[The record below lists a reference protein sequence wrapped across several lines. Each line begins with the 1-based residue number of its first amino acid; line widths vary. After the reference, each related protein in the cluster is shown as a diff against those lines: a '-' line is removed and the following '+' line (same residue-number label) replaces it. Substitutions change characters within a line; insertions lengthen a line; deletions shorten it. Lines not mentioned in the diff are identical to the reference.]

1 MEPFKKLAAQLS
13 QLFELEKADLDFGIH
28 RIIKAR
34 QKHIRVFLGLDEPPA
49 DDPGSPTLKK
59 IVQRE
64 MGELNTVELGRQLDA
79 TAEKIK
85 TNYGQLAFNSGVLT
99 DGPAKESG
107 DGQLWMT
114 LKEGLDSGE
123 EKANAQLEA
132 EIYSH
137 LTEFFSRYYDEADF
151 LSKRRIK
158 AGDAPYAV
166 PYSGEE
172 VMLHWANKDQYYIKS
187 SKDLKDYTFTLP
199 DQFGGKRIQFK
210 CERQDP
216 VLNNNNAKREFHLDL
231 DADGKPQI
239 ETSED
244 GDGRDALVIRF
255 HFKIVDK
262 TRTAPET
269 KAWIEHLLELLP
281 SDEWRVALS
290 HVPEGAKTNLITR
303 HLNNYTRKNE
313 ADFFIH
319 KQLGKFLRG
328 ELDFYIKNE
337 VMHLDD
343 IDEKSTD
350 YLTTRVRLIKAL
362 RTIAQHIIR
371 FLAQLE
377 NFQKKLW
384 LKKKYVTETQYCFTL
399 DRVLSLGKQGE
410 VLLDTLLN
418 HVDDKIR
425 RYDGEM
431 RSQHDEWIKL
441 YAIDELEDYPKD
453 GKLTAEF
460 LRTHDKLMLDT
471 VFYPAGFKWQLLGAM
486 DDLEEQLDGLLIHS
500 ENFQALNLLQDRYR
514 EKVKC
519 VYIDPPYNTDATP
532 INYKNGFKDSSW
544 LALCQNSLGN
554 ARQLT
559 MAEGIICVTIDDVE
573 VTNLRQ
579 QIETSS
585 PFDELGTIAIK
596 NNPAGRTGTVG
607 FSICHEYA
615 IFCGS
620 IQHSKIKRLPHSEE
634 QIRRYKEVDDVG
646 RFEWTNFRK
655 HGGQNTFRTK
665 RPRQFYPIYAQGEKI
680 RIPEMNWDNK
690 KREYEILESPTKDEE
705 TLWPIDNEGRERI
718 WDFIVD
724 TARKEIPD
732 LRVRNDVKGNTAIYR
747 KWRINSEG
755 LLPSTIWDK
764 SLHSA
769 AEYGTN
775 FLTKLFGE
783 THSFSFPKSIHAVSD
798 CLIVAGAKA
807 SPCSITLDYF
817 AGSGT
822 TGHAVINLNRE
833 DNGNRN
839 YILVEMGDHFD
850 TVLKPRIQKVVYS
863 ADWKGGKPKRVV
875 NGECGV
881 VNDGDEKN
889 STLNTQH
896 STFSGISHGF
906 KYLRLES
913 YEDALNNLDLGK
925 DRAPDLL
932 GLGDQVREDFL
943 FSYLL
948 DVETRGHLLNLDRFR
963 DPWGCQLKIH
973 DPHTGRGE
981 ARVVDLVETF
991 HYLLGVTVR
1000 EIRIQGTKDQPDA
1013 FLTIE
1018 GENPDGKSILI
1029 IWRRLEANP
1038 DVEERHKID
1047 WPMTDNA
1054 DLKAFAATHRGTA
1067 RGLNPADTEFHAI
1080 YINGDHTLADPN
1092 SKIHC
1097 IEEVF
1102 YERMFANTGNPED

>member
-1 MEPFKKLAAQLS
+1 MSEPFTKLAAQLS

-59 IVQRE
+59 IVHRE
-64 MGELNTVELGRQLDA
+64 MGELNTVELGRQLEA
-79 TAEKIK
+79 TAEKIR

-114 LKEGLDSGE
+114 LKEEFDSGE

-231 DADGKPQI
+231 DDDGKPQI

-244 GDGRDALVIRF
+244 ADGKEALVIRF

-281 SDEWRVALS
+281 SDEWRKALTDT
-290 HVPEGAKTNLITR
+290 PKGAKTNLITR

-362 RTIAQHIIR
+362 RTISHHIIR

-377 NFQKKLW
+377 NFQKNLW
-384 LKKKYVTETQYCFTL
+384 LKKKYVTETQYCFTI
-399 DRVLSLGKQGE
+399 DRVVSLGKQGE
-410 VLLDTLLN
+410 VLLDTLLS

-441 YAIDELEDYPKD
+441 YAIDELEDYPGD

-460 LRTHDKLMLDT
+460 LRAHDKLMLDT
-471 VFYPAGFKWQLLGAM
+471 VFYPPGFKWQLLGAM
-486 DDLEEQLDGLLIHS
+486 DDLEGQLDGLLIHS
-500 ENFQALNLLQDRYR
+500 EGFQALNLLQDRYR

-519 VYIDPPYNTDATP
+519 VYADPPYNTVEGTLL
-532 INYKNGFKDSSW
+532 YKNKFKHSSW
-544 LALCQNSLGN
+544 L
-554 ARQLT
+554 T
-559 MAEGIICVTIDDVE
+559 MISQQIPLVASMIFPESSISYAIDDYE
-573 VTNLRQ
+573 KSRLKLLLEAYFGENG
-579 QIETSS
+579 I
-585 PFDELGTIAIK
+585 LGTAVVEIK
-596 NNPAGRTGTVG
+596 PSGRTNDRYFAT
-607 FSICHEYA
+607 SHEYYLV
-615 IFCGS
+615 FGS
-620 IQHSKIKRLPHSEE
+620 SSSSAEISFFPLREDVADE
-634 QIRRYKEVDDVG
+634 YDETDDVG
-646 RFEWTNFRK
+646 AFKWRDFLRT
-655 HGGQNTFRTK
+655 GGFSTPK
-665 RPRQFYPIYAQGEKI
+665 ERPNSFYPIYFNGETGEISLEKQK
-680 RIPEMNWDNK
+680 NWI
-690 KREYEILESPTKDEE
+690 EIL
-705 TLWPIDNEGRERI
+705 PID
-718 WDFIVD
+718 
-724 TARKEIPD
+724 
-732 LRVRNDVKGNTAIYR
+732 
-747 KWRINSEG
+747 SEG
-755 LLPSTIWDK
+755 KQRVWRKTPPSFKSHLEDGEIRVENIRGTWKVRLIDRIKEGTRPKSVWTGSKYDAASHGTKLLKSILPDNNFGFPK
-764 SLHSA
+764 SLHA
-769 AEYGTN
+769 
-775 FLTKLFGE
+775 TKDIIF
-783 THSFSFPKSIHAVSD
+783 
-798 CLIVAGAKA
+798 CCGATEEA
-807 SPCSITLDYF
+807 TTLDYF

-822 TGHAVINLNRE
+822 TAHAVINLNRE

-863 ADWKGGKPKRVV
+863 ADWKDGKPKRVV

-889 STLNTQH
+889 SKLNTQH

-913 YEDALNNLDLGK
+913 YEDALNNLDLGE

-943 FSYLL
+943 FSYQL

-981 ARVVDLVETF
+981 ARVIDLVETF

-1000 EIRIQGTKDQPDA
+1000 EIRVQGTKDKPDA
-1013 FLTIE
+1013 LLTIE

-1038 DVEERHKID
+1038 DVEERRKID
-1047 WPMTDNA
+1047 WPVTDNA
-1054 DLKAFAATHRGTA
+1054 DLKAFAATNRGTA

>member
-1 MEPFKKLAAQLS
+1 MSEPFKKLAAQLS

-64 MGELNTVELGRQLDA
+64 MGELNTVELGRQLEA

-99 DGPAKESG
+99 DGPAKDSG

-114 LKEGLDSGE
+114 LKEGLESGE

-244 GDGRDALVIRF
+244 GDGKEALVIRF

-262 TRTAPET
+262 ARTAPET

-281 SDEWRVALS
+281 SDEWRKALT
-290 HVPEGAKTNLITR
+290 HTPEGAKTNLITR

-319 KQLGKFLRG
+319 KHLGKFLRG

-399 DRVLSLGKQGE
+399 DRVLSLVKQGP
-410 VLLDTLLN
+410 VLLDTLLS

-441 YAIDELEDYPKD
+441 YAIDELEDYPAD

-460 LRTHDKLMLDT
+460 LRAHDKLMLDT
-471 VFYPAGFKWQLLGAM
+471 VFYSPGFKWQLLSAM

-519 VYIDPPYNTDATP
+519 VYIDPPYNTGKDGFVYKDQYRSSSWCALITQLLNAQTNVASDDSITLISNDDNENSSLIRQARALGLNFKTNLVWNTDGHTDNQFEVKVNHEYITVIQKTP
-532 INYKNGFKDSSW
+532 KAAYGFVIDPNTRKESNLWDNVAENSITKNGPGNPFSTITLPKGFPVSATNGTIGANKPSDEFYTE
-544 LALCQNSLGN
+544 LGN
-554 ARQLT
+554 VDHFPRELRRKYNVSFPIRDR
-559 MAEGIICVTIDDVE
+559 EVHYEDGKLCSPLDVCAGWA
-573 VTNLRQ
+573 NADKLRRFIQ
-579 QIETSS
+579 NECNEFNDGDGAMRFYISE
-585 PFDELGTIAIK
+585 
-596 NNPAGRTGTVG
+596 NGTVYYRKQKDAARNILSVLRNFTTTEKMKYRLEDMG
-607 FSICHEYA
+607 FHFS
-615 IFCGS
+615 
-620 IQHSKIKRLPHSEE
+620 
-634 QIRRYKEVDDVG
+634 
-646 RFEWTNFRK
+646 
-655 HGGQNTFRTK
+655 
-665 RPRQFYPIYAQGEKI
+665 YPK
-680 RIPEMNWDNK
+680 
-690 KREYEILESPTKDEE
+690 
-705 TLWPIDNEGRERI
+705 PIDLIE
-718 WDFIVD
+718 
-724 TARKEIPD
+724 
-732 LRVRNDVKGNTAIYR
+732 Y
-747 KWRINSEG
+747 
-755 LLPSTIWDK
+755 LLKIGD
-764 SLHSA
+764 SA
-769 AEYGTN
+769 T
-775 FLTKLFGE
+775 
-783 THSFSFPKSIHAVSD
+783 
-798 CLIVAGAKA
+798 
-807 SPCSITLDYF
+807 TLDYF

-822 TGHAVINLNRE
+822 TAHAVINLNRE
-833 DNGNRN
+833 DKGNRD
-839 YILVEMGDHFD
+839 YILVEMGDYFD
-850 TVLKPRIQKVVYS
+850 TVLKPRIQKAAYS
-863 ADWKGGKPKRVV
+863 VDWKNGKPTAPDT
-875 NGECGV
+875 GV
-881 VNDGDEKN
+881 
-889 STLNTQH
+889 
-896 STFSGISHGF
+896 SHGF

-913 YEDALNNLDLGK
+913 YEDALNNLDLGE

-981 ARVVDLVETF
+981 ARVIDLVETF

-1000 EIRIQGTKDQPDA
+1000 EIRVQGTKDKPDA

-1047 WPMTDNA
+1047 WPVTDNA
-1054 DLKAFAATHRGTA
+1054 DLKAFADTKRGTA

-1097 IEEVF
+1097 IEEAF

>member
-1 MEPFKKLAAQLS
+1 MSEPFEKLAAQLS
-13 QLFELEKADLDFGIH
+13 ELFELEKADLDFGIH

-34 QKHIRVFLGLDEPPA
+34 QRHIRVFLCLDEP
-49 DDPGSPTLKK
+49 DENDPGAPTLKI

-64 MGELNTVELGRQLDA
+64 MGELTTVARARPPDA

-85 TNYGQLAFNSGVLT
+85 TNYGQLAFAGDTLAA
-99 DGPAKESG
+99 GPARDSG
-107 DGQLWMT
+107 DGQLW
-114 LKEGLDSGE
+114 LSIKEELDSGE
-123 EKANAQLEA
+123 DKANAQLEA

-199 DQFGGKRIQFK
+199 AQFGAKRIQFK

-216 VLNNNNAKREFHLDL
+216 VINNNNAKREFHLDL
-231 DADGKPQI
+231 DDDGKPQI
-239 ETSED
+239 ETCQDAD
-244 GDGRDALVIRF
+244 GKEALVIRF

-262 TRTAPET
+262 TRTKPET
-269 KAWIEHLLELLP
+269 KAWIAHLLELLP
-281 SDEWRVALS
+281 GDAWRVALT
-290 HVPEGAKTNLITR
+290 HTPEGAKTNLLTR

-319 KQLGKFLRG
+319 KQLGHFLRG

-399 DRVLSLGKQGE
+399 DRVFALANGDDLIA
-410 VLLDTLLN
+410 TLLR

-431 RSQHDEWIKL
+431 RSQHEEWIKL
-441 YAIDELEDYPKD
+441 YAIDELEDYPKAE
-453 GKLTAEF
+453 KLTVEF
-460 LRTHDKLMLDT
+460 LKAHDKLMLDT

-486 DDLEEQLDGLLIHS
+486 EDLEEQLDGLLIHS

-519 VYIDPPYNTDATP
+519 VYIDPPYNTGGDGFLYKDRYQHSSWACFVGGQYPLARTLLDSENGVIFNSIDDGEQDVLRRVIGESFGQSNFVANIIWQKKYAPANDATWLSDDHDFLICFARDKP
-532 INYKNGFKDSSW
+532 SWEPGKLPRNDAQNSAYSNPDDDPRGVWQSDNYKCNKTADERPNLYYPIINPHTREEIWPHKNAVWRYTKKRHEENEKNKLVWWGKDGN
-544 LALCQNSLGN
+544 NSTP
-554 ARQLT
+554 R
-559 MAEGIICVTIDDVE
+559 
-573 VTNLRQ
+573 
-579 QIETSS
+579 
-585 PFDELGTIAIK
+585 F
-596 NNPAGRTGTVG
+596 
-607 FSICHEYA
+607 
-615 IFCGS
+615 
-620 IQHSKIKRLPHSEE
+620 KRLLSEVGGVVPRTIWKYDE
-634 QIRRYKEVDDVG
+634 VGHNQDGIR
-646 RFEWTNFRK
+646 
-655 HGGQNTFRTK
+655 
-665 RPRQFYPIYAQGEKI
+665 
-680 RIPEMNWDNK
+680 
-690 KREYEILESPTKDEE
+690 
-705 TLWPIDNEGRERI
+705 
-718 WDFIVD
+718 
-724 TARKEIPD
+724 D
-732 LRVRNDVKGNTAIYR
+732 LRT
-747 KWRINSEG
+747 
-755 LLPSTIWDK
+755 LLPATTFTS
-764 SLHSA
+764 
-769 AEYGTN
+769 
-775 FLTKLFGE
+775 
-783 THSFSFPKSIHAVSD
+783 PKPTGLIQRAVQVGKGD
-798 CLIVAGAKA
+798 L
-807 SPCSITLDYF
+807 TLDYF

-822 TGHAVINLNRE
+822 TAHAVINLNRE
-833 DNGNRN
+833 DQGKRN

-863 ADWKGGKPKRVV
+863 ADWKDGKPTAP
-875 NGECGV
+875 
-881 VNDGDEKN
+881 D
-889 STLNTQH
+889 T
-896 STFSGISHGF
+896 GISHGF

-913 YEDALNNLDLGK
+913 YEDALNNLDLGE

-932 GLGDQVREDFL
+932 GLDDQVREDFL

-973 DPHTGRGE
+973 DPHSGKSE
-981 ARVVDLVETF
+981 ARVVDLPETF

-1000 EIRIQGTKDQPDA
+1000 EIRVQGTKDKPDA

-1018 GENPDGKSILI
+1018 GENPDGETILI

-1038 DVEERHKID
+1038 DVDAAQRID
-1047 WPMTDNA
+1047 WPVSDNA
-1054 DLKAFAATHRGTA
+1054 DLRAFAATNRGTA
-1067 RGLNPADTEFHAI
+1067 RGLNPADSEFHAI
-1080 YINGDHTLADPN
+1080 YLNGDHTLPDPQ
-1092 SKIHC
+1092 SKIHA
-1097 IEEVF
+1097 IEEIF
-1102 YERMFANTGNPED
+1102 YERMFTNTGNPED

>member
-1 MEPFKKLAAQLS
+1 MSEPFDKLAAQLS
-13 QLFELEKADLDFGIH
+13 KLFELEKADLDFGIH

-34 QKHIRVFLGLDEPPA
+34 QKHIRVFLGLDQAPA
-49 DDPGSPTLKK
+49 DDPGAPSLKK

-64 MGELNTVELGRQLDA
+64 MGELNTVELERQLDA

-85 TNYGQLAFNSGVLT
+85 TDYGKLAFTDGNLA
-99 DGPAKESG
+99 DGPAKDSG

-114 LKEGLDSGE
+114 LKEELNSGE
-123 EKANAQLEA
+123 DKANAQLEA

-172 VMLHWANKDQYYIKS
+172 VMLHWANKDQFYIKS

-199 DQFGGKRIQFK
+199 EQFGGKRVQFK

-231 DADGKPQI
+231 DEDGTPQITTCRDADGK
-239 ETSED
+239 E
-244 GDGRDALVIRF
+244 ALVIGF

-281 SDEWRVALS
+281 GNDWRAALS
-290 HVPEGAKTNLITR
+290 HTPEGAKSNLITR
-303 HLNNYTRKNE
+303 HLHNYTRKNE

-319 KQLGKFLRG
+319 KQLGHFLRG

-362 RTIAQHIIR
+362 RTIARHIIR

-399 DRVLSLGKQGE
+399 DRVMALGERGQ
-410 VLLDTLLN
+410 VLLDTLLR

-441 YAIDELEDYPKD
+441 YAIDELEDYPED
-453 GKLTAEF
+453 GKLTAAF
-460 LRTHDKLMLDT
+460 LKAHDKLMLDT
-471 VFYPAGFKWQLLGAM
+471 VFYLPGFKWQLLGAM

-500 ENFQALNLLQDRYR
+500 ENFQALRLIGQAHQKSID
-514 EKVKC
+514 V
-519 VYIDPPYNTDATP
+519 VFIDPPYNTGLGDFP
-532 INYKNGFKDSSW
+532 YKDRYRHSSWISSLYEVVSLSSQLMHDSSSLW
-544 LALCQNSLGN
+544 VTLDENESGNLKSVLAHGSSDLHFISDIAWEKVYSPRMDAKQFSASYDHLLVFATNETWSPNNRAIEPDESQFPHTAPDGRKYRSDPLRKWGKNSLRADRPNLWFPIKSPCGLDVWPIKPDGTEGCWRWQGSTVETRFNELDWIDKGN
-554 ARQLT
+554 GLQPYVRQY
-559 MAEGIICVTIDDVE
+559 ADNSNWRPVETIWNWE
-573 VTNLRQ
+573 IGGSTH
-579 QIETSS
+579 EAKE
-585 PFDELGTIAIK
+585 ELKAILG
-596 NNPAGRTGTVG
+596 NEN
-607 FSICHEYA
+607 FSTPKP
-615 IFCGS
+615 
-620 IQHSKIKRLPHSEE
+620 SKL
-634 QIRRYKEVDDVG
+634 
-646 RFEWTNFRK
+646 
-655 HGGQNTFRTK
+655 
-665 RPRQFYPIYAQGEKI
+665 
-680 RIPEMNWDNK
+680 
-690 KREYEILESPTKDEE
+690 ILETYSA
-705 TLWPIDNEGRERI
+705 G
-718 WDFIVD
+718 
-724 TARKEIPD
+724 
-732 LRVRNDVKGNTAIYR
+732 VRNNR
-747 KWRINSEG
+747 
-755 LLPSTIWDK
+755 TI
-764 SLHSA
+764 
-769 AEYGTN
+769 
-775 FLTKLFGE
+775 
-783 THSFSFPKSIHAVSD
+783 
-798 CLIVAGAKA
+798 
-807 SPCSITLDYF
+807 LDFY

-822 TGHAVINLNRE
+822 TGHAMIKSIRE
-833 DNGNRN
+833 SQNAQR
-839 YILVEMGDHFD
+839 YVLVEMGDYFD
-850 TVLKPRIQKVVYS
+850 GVLLPRLKRSVYTS
-863 ADWKGGKPKRVV
+863 KWRDGKPTAP
-875 NGECGV
+875 
-881 VNDGDEKN
+881 D
-889 STLNTQH
+889 T
-896 STFSGISHGF
+896 GISHGF

-913 YEDALNNLDLGK
+913 YEDALNNLDLGE

-948 DVETRGHLLNLDRFR
+948 DVETRGHLLNLEHFR

-973 DPHTGRGE
+973 DPHTGCGE

-1000 EIRIQGTKDQPDA
+1000 EIRVQGTKEKPDA

-1018 GENPDGKSILI
+1018 GESPDGQAILI

-1038 DVEERHKID
+1038 DVHERNRID
-1047 WPMTDNA
+1047 WPVTDNK
-1054 DLKAFAATHRGTA
+1054 DLKAFAATNRGTA

-1080 YINGDHTLADPN
+1080 YLNGDHTLADPN

>member
-1 MEPFKKLAAQLS
+1 MPKPFQKLAAQLS
-13 QLFELEKADLDFGIH
+13 KLFELEKADLDFGIH

-34 QKHIRVFLGLDEPPA
+34 QRHIRVFLGLDEPPA
-49 DDPGSPTLKK
+49 DDPGAPTLKK

-64 MGELNTVELGRQLDA
+64 MGELNTLGLERQLAA

-85 TNYGQLAFNSGVLT
+85 TNYGQLAFENGLLSNEQ
-99 DGPAKESG
+99 AKESA
-107 DGQLWMT
+107 DGKLWLS
-114 LKEGLDSGE
+114 LKEELDSGE
-123 EKANAQLEA
+123 EKANAQMEA

-158 AGDAPYAV
+158 AGNSPYAV

-199 DQFGGKRIQFK
+199 PQFGGKRIKFK

-216 VLNNNNAKREFHLDL
+216 ILNNNNAKREFHLEV
-231 DADGKPQI
+231 DGEGNPHV
-239 ETSED
+239 EESED
-244 GDGRDALVIRF
+244 GESLVFGF

-262 TRTAPET
+262 ARTKPET

-281 SDEWRVALS
+281 NHTLRDALS
-290 HVPEGAKTNLITR
+290 HIPEGAKTNLLTR

-313 ADFFIH
+313 TDFFIH
-319 KQLGKFLRG
+319 KHLGKFLRG

-343 IDEKSTD
+343 IDERSTD
-350 YLTTRVRLIKAL
+350 YLTSRVRLIKAL

-399 DRVLSLGKQGE
+399 DRVLSLGEQSE
-410 VLLDTLLN
+410 VLLNFLLM

-441 YAIDELEDYPKD
+441 YAIDALDDYPAD
-453 GKLTAEF
+453 GKLTSEF
-460 LRTHDKLMLDT
+460 LSAHDKLMLDT
-471 VFYPAGFKWQLLGAM
+471 VFYPPSFKWQLLGAM
-486 DDLEEQLDGLLIHS
+486 EDLEDQLDGLLIHS

-519 VYIDPPYNTDATP
+519 VYTDPPYNTEHSK
-532 INYKNGFKDSSW
+532 ILYKNQFEHSSW
-544 LALCQNSLGN
+544 NTMIQQTAKLALQVLDPN
-554 ARQLT
+554 
-559 MAEGIICVTIDDVE
+559 
-573 VTNLRQ
+573 
-579 QIETSS
+579 
-585 PFDELGTIAIK
+585 
-596 NNPAGRTGTVG
+596 TGTVG
-607 FSICHEYA
+607 YAIDDYEHINLCFVLGQVCSKLKRYNIVVNHHPQGSGGVLSRTHEYHVVFA
-615 IFCGS
+615 DDNSGQLLGKPVEAYVEHRDF
-620 IQHSKIKRLPHSEE
+620 KRA
-634 QIRRYKEVDDVG
+634 G
-646 RFEWTNFRK
+646 RGENNFRANRK
-655 HGGQNTFRTK
+655 DSFYALLFDSSKNEIVGLEAPPEFNEDYPTADTETGLK
-665 RPRQFYPIYAQGEKI
+665 RIYPIDGNGVERVWRNYYQTGKEHLENRRLI
-680 RIPEMNWDNK
+680 RTERGAVKLVISHEE
-690 KREYEILESPTKDEE
+690 KRETLFSNWTGTKFNAGS
-705 TLWPIDNEGRERI
+705 TYGTNRID
-718 WDFIVD
+718 
-724 TARKEIPD
+724 D
-732 LRVRNDVKGNTAIYR
+732 L
-747 KWRINSEG
+747 G
-755 LLPSTIWDK
+755 LGGLFDYPK
-764 SLHSA
+764 SLHTSLTAIWAQTYA
-769 AEYGTN
+769 ATDA
-775 FLTKLFGE
+775 
-783 THSFSFPKSIHAVSD
+783 I
-798 CLIVAGAKA
+798 I
-807 SPCSITLDYF
+807 LDYF

-822 TGHAVINLNRE
+822 TADAVIWGNRE
-833 DNGNRN
+833 DDGSRN

-850 TVLKPRIQKVVYS
+850 TVLKPRILKIVYS
-863 ADWKGGKPKRVV
+863 ADWKEGKPTAP
-875 NGECGV
+875 G
-881 VNDGDEKN
+881 
-889 STLNTQH
+889 T
-896 STFSGISHGF
+896 GISHGF
-906 KYLRLES
+906 KYLSLES
-913 YEDALNNLDLGK
+913 YEDALNNLDLGE

-932 GLGDQVREDFL
+932 GLDDQVREDFL

-948 DVETRGHLLNLDRFR
+948 DVETRGHLLNLNRFR

-973 DPHTGRGE
+973 DPHIGRGE

-1000 EIRIQGTKDQPDA
+1000 EIRVQGTKDKPGA

-1018 GENPDGKSILI
+1018 GENPHGEAILI

-1038 DVEERHKID
+1038 AVEGRNRID
-1047 WPMTDNA
+1047 WPVTDNE
-1054 DLKAFAATHRGTA
+1054 DLTAFAATNRGTS

-1097 IEEVF
+1097 IEEIF
-1102 YERMFANTGNPED
+1102 YERMFANTGNSED

>member
-1 MEPFKKLAAQLS
+1 MSEPFNKLAAQLS
-13 QLFELEKADLDFGIH
+13 KLFELEKADLDFGIH

-34 QKHIRVFLGLDEPPA
+34 QRHIRIFLGLDEPPT
-49 DDPGSPTLKK
+49 DDPGAPTLKK

-64 MGELNTVELGRQLDA
+64 MGELNTVELERQLGA

-85 TNYGQLAFNSGVLT
+85 TYYGQLAFENGKLT
-99 DGPAKESG
+99 DGPAKKSG
-107 DGQLWMT
+107 DGQLWLS
-114 LKEGLDSGE
+114 LKERLDTGE

-158 AGDAPYAV
+158 AGNAPYAV

-199 DQFGGKRIQFK
+199 GQFGGKRVQFK

-216 VLNNNNAKREFHLDL
+216 VLNNNNAKREFHLDV
-231 DADGKPQI
+231 DDDGNPQI
-239 ETSED
+239 EASED
-244 GDGRDALVIRF
+244 GEALVLGF
-255 HFKIVDK
+255 HFRIVDK
-262 TRTAPET
+262 ARTKPET
-269 KAWIEHLLELLP
+269 KAWIEHLLGLLS
-281 SDEWRVALS
+281 SDEWRVALGY
-290 HVPEGAKTNLITR
+290 VPDGLKTNLLTR

-313 ADFFIH
+313 TDFFIH
-319 KQLGKFLRG
+319 KHLGKFLRG
-328 ELDFYIKNE
+328 ELDFFIKNE
-337 VMHLDD
+337 VIYLDD

-362 RTIAQHIIR
+362 RTISQHIIR

-384 LKKKYVTETQYCFTL
+384 LKKKYVTETQYCITL
-399 DRVLSLGKQGE
+399 DRVLSLGEQGE
-410 VLLDTLLN
+410 ALLDTLLS
-418 HVDDKIR
+418 HVDDKIL

-441 YAIDELEDYPKD
+441 YAIDELEDYPND

-460 LRTHDKLMLDT
+460 LGVHDKLMLDT
-471 VFYPAGFKWQLLGAM
+471 VFYSQGFKWQLLGAM
-486 DDLEEQLDGLLIHS
+486 DDLEERLGGLLIHS

-544 LALCQNSLGN
+544 LALCNNSIGN
-554 ARQLT
+554 ARQLMT
-559 MAEGIICVTIDDVE
+559 SEAIICITIDDVE

-579 QIETSS
+579 QIETNS
-585 PFDELGTIAIK
+585 PFDELGTVAIK

-634 QIRRYKEVDDVG
+634 QIRRYKEVDEVG

-655 HGGQNTFRTK
+655 HGGQNTYRTK
-665 RPRQFYPIYAQGEKI
+665 RPRQFYPIYALDEKI
-680 RIPEMNWDNK
+680 RIPEMNWDNE
-690 KREYEILESPTKDEE
+690 KREYEILDSPTKDEE
-705 TLWPIDNEGRERI
+705 TLWPVDNEGRERI
-718 WDFIVD
+718 WDFVVD

-732 LRVRNDVKGNTAIYR
+732 LRVRKDVKGNTAIYR
-747 KWRINSEG
+747 KWRLNNEG

-764 SLHSA
+764 SLYSA

-775 FLTKLFGE
+775 FLTKMFGE

-798 CLIVAGAKA
+798 CLIVVGAKA
-807 SPCSITLDYF
+807 CRCSITLDYF

-822 TGHAVINLNRE
+822 TAHAVIELNRE
-833 DNGNRN
+833 DDGNRN

-850 TVLKPRIQKVVYS
+850 TVLKPRIQKVAYS
-863 ADWKGGKPKRVV
+863 AGWKGGKPTAPDT
-875 NGECGV
+875 GV
-881 VNDGDEKN
+881 
-889 STLNTQH
+889 
-896 STFSGISHGF
+896 SHGF

-913 YEDALNNLDLGK
+913 YEDALNNLDLGE

-932 GLGDQVREDFL
+932 GLDDQVREDFL

-948 DVETRGHLLNLDRFR
+948 DVETRSHLLNLDRFR

-1000 EIRIQGTKDQPDA
+1000 EIRVQGTRDKPDA

-1018 GENPDGKSILI
+1018 GENPDGEAILI

-1038 DVEERHKID
+1038 LVEGDNHID
-1047 WPMTDNA
+1047 WPVTDNE
-1054 DLKAFAATHRGTA
+1054 DLKAFAATNRGTA

-1097 IEEVF
+1097 TEEVF

>member
-1 MEPFKKLAAQLS
+1 MSEPFEKLAVQLS
-13 QLFELEKADLDFGIH
+13 QLFELEKSDLDFGIH

-49 DDPGSPTLKK
+49 DDPGAPTLKK

-64 MGELNTVELGRQLDA
+64 MGELNTVELERRIEA
-79 TAEKIK
+79 TAEKIR

-99 DGPAKESG
+99 AGPAQDSG

-114 LKEGLDSGE
+114 LKEELDSGE
-123 EKANAQLEA
+123 DKANAQLEA

-199 DQFGGKRIQFK
+199 EQFGGKRVQFK

-216 VLNNNNAKREFHLDL
+216 VLNNNNAKREFHLEVDEEGIPQFETSK
-231 DADGKPQI
+231 DADGK
-239 ETSED
+239 E
-244 GDGRDALVIRF
+244 ALMIGF
-255 HFKIVDK
+255 HFKIVDR
-262 TRTAPET
+262 TRTQPEA
-269 KAWIEHLLELLP
+269 KAWIEHLFELLP
-281 SDEWRVALS
+281 GDEWRLALG
-290 HVPEGAKTNLITR
+290 HTPEGAKTNLLTR

-350 YLTTRVRLIKAL
+350 YLSTRVRLIKAL

-399 DRVLSLGKQGE
+399 DRVCALGKKGE
-410 VLLDTLLN
+410 VLLDTLLR
-418 HVDDKIR
+418 HVDEKIR

-453 GKLTAEF
+453 GKLTAGF
-460 LRTHDKLMLDT
+460 LKTHDKLMLDT
-471 VFYPAGFKWQLLGAM
+471 VFYPPGFKWQLLGAM
-486 DDLEEQLDGLLIHS
+486 DDLEERLDGLLIHS

-519 VYIDPPYNTDATP
+519 IYIDPPYNTEKDRAVGKFLYKDGYPRSGWISFIDQGFDKMIPLINDRTP
-532 INYKNGFKDSSW
+532 IFTS
-544 LALCQNSLGN
+544 
-554 ARQLT
+554 
-559 MAEGIICVTIDDVE
+559 IDD
-573 VTNLRQ
+573 N
-579 QIETSS
+579 
-585 PFDELGTIAIK
+585 
-596 NNPAGRTGTVG
+596 
-607 FSICHEYA
+607 
-615 IFCGS
+615 
-620 IQHSKIKRLPHSEE
+620 
-634 QIRRYKEVDDVG
+634 
-646 RFEWTNFRK
+646 
-655 HGGQNTFRTK
+655 
-665 RPRQFYPIYAQGEKI
+665 EK
-680 RIPEMNWDNK
+680 
-690 KREYEILESPTKDEE
+690 
-705 TLWPIDNEGRERI
+705 
-718 WDFIVD
+718 
-724 TARKEIPD
+724 
-732 LRVRNDVKGNTAIYR
+732 
-747 KWRINSEG
+747 
-755 LLPSTIWDK
+755 ST
-764 SLHSA
+764 
-769 AEYGTN
+769 
-775 FLTKLFGE
+775 LTKLIEYRFGHKNILADMVILTGANQSGDGVKIQTNTENCLSFCLSKDTVEIRRVDKVAEDLRNLNDAPTPLHTREEMGYTIYYNPKTGEIIPVMDYDPARIEINSTEDVYTDDDKLISKGFFPIRPGFRNNLLHRWRWNIE
-783 THSFSFPKSIHAVSD
+783 TFKDRLSEVVITENKHKFSAKFRQFGLNAPKNILKYSTGSAEMKRLFDDAAIFDYPKGVDFIARIIEIGLNPSG
-798 CLIVAGAKA
+798 LA
-807 SPCSITLDYF
+807 LDYF

-822 TGHAVINLNRE
+822 TAHAIIKLNRE
-833 DNGNRN
+833 DNGSRK

-850 TVLKPRIQKVVYS
+850 TVLKPRIQKFVYS
-863 ADWKGGKPKRVV
+863 ADWEDGKPTAP
-875 NGECGV
+875 
-881 VNDGDEKN
+881 D
-889 STLNTQH
+889 T
-896 STFSGISHGF
+896 GISHGF

-913 YEDALNNLDLGK
+913 YEDALNNLDLGE

-948 DVETRGHLLNLDRFR
+948 DVETRGHLLNLDCFR

-973 DPHTGRGE
+973 NPHSGRSE

-991 HYLLGVTVR
+991 HYLLGVNVR
-1000 EIRIQGTKDQPDA
+1000 AIRVQGTKDKPDA

-1018 GENPDGKSILI
+1018 GENPVGEAILI
-1029 IWRRLEANP
+1029 IWRRVEANP
-1038 DVEERHKID
+1038 DVNERLRID
-1047 WPMTDNA
+1047 WPVTNNE
-1054 DLKAFAATHRGTA
+1054 DLLAFAATKHGTA

-1080 YINGDHTLADPN
+1080 YINGDHTLVDPN
-1092 SKIHC
+1092 SKIHG